1 MEALWAAI
9 LAFLHSL
16 QLLLP
21 QADLVYLA
29 ALFGALATILPFYR
43 RIANFV
49 FKSYI
54 EPVQKFFSTFATL
67 PDRLQALENSVDHKV
82 TALQTLHYKDV
93 TEIKKELTPNGG
105 TSMKDTVNKLAV
117 GIDKIAVAI
126 DTLSVQ
132 GTRME
137 LRQQN
142 ILNSVDVPTFE
153 TNKTGEC
160 VFANKAY
167 LDLIGR
173 SMDEIRGPSWINMIH
188 PDDRSKVQAEWDA
201 AIDQKRNFEL
211 TYRIVCREKMVYDVS
226 CVATPIAGNGYIGKF
241 ESVTPRGTLQT
252 P

>member
-1 MEALWAAI
+1 MEALWAA
-9 LAFLHSL
+9 FLGFIHTL

-29 ALFGALATILPFYR
+29 ALFGALAAILPFYR

-82 TALQTLHYKDV
+82 TSLQELHYKDV
-93 TEIKKELTPNGG
+93 TAIKKELTPNGG

-117 GIDKIAVAI
+117 GIEKISTNMESLA
-126 DTLSVQ
+126 LQ
-132 GTRME
+132 GNRME

-142 ILNSVDVPTFE
+142 ILNSVSVPTFE
-153 TNKTGEC
+153 TNEQGEC
-160 VFANKAY
+160 TFANRAY
-167 LDLIGR
+167 LELIGR

-188 PDDRSKVQAEWDA
+188 PDDRVKVQAEWDA
-201 AIDQKRNFEL
+201 AIHQRRNFEL

-226 CVATPIAGNGYIGKF
+226 CVASPIAGNGYIGKF
-241 ESVTPRGTLQT
+241 ETVTPRAIVQT
-252 P
+252 S